1 MVCYVAVV
9 VAVKIVHNRQV
20 IARRADSMAR
30 LLVVGSFL
38 RLNRALGCMV
48 VVAQHSLWML
58 VVTLLVQ
65 VLARDTRMVDMVLVV
80 VVLLA
85 MYVSTTLEMAR
96 QNVNNL
102 DQPFDC
108 KFNHYLSRFCA
119 VIILSDYIA
128 VYCIYIGY
136 TLDFLH

>member
-1 MVCYVAVV
+1 MVCYAAVV

-20 IARRADSMAR
+20 IAKRADSMAR
-30 LLVVGSFL
+30 LLVVGNLL

-48 VVAQHSLWML
+48 VVAQHNLWML

-108 KFNHYLSRFCA
+108 KFNHYL
-119 VIILSDYIA
+119 
-128 VYCIYIGY
+128 
-136 TLDFLH
+136 